1 MSERLRRPRLVNRET
16 YDGFKQFC
24 KDNKIPLKEGLE
36 RAMVHFQKTGKVQ
49 RRLGEFEKE

>member
-1 MSERLRRPRLVNRET
+1 VSERLRRPRLVNRET